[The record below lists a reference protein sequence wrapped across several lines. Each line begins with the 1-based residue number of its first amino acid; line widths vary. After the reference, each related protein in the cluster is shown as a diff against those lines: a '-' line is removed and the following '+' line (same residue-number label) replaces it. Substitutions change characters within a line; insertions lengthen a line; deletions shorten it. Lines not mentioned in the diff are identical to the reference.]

1 MSPLWPDG
9 AIARAA
15 WDDAADRGLVD
26 RSDRRETLYPPD
38 RRKDWVDRA
47 RRTTARR
54 PIRRQLTS
62 YAL

>member
-1 MSPLWPDG
+1 MSPLWPDL

-15 WDDAADRGLVD
+15 WDDAADRGLVEPELREPKTAD
-26 RSDRRETLYPPD
+26 RRSDWLD
-38 RRKDWVDRA
+38 RT

-54 PIRRQLTS
+54 PIRRPLTS